1 MLPRWSP
8 DGKQIAFFDV
18 SAGKPMKTY
27 LVSGQGGSP
36 QELMTEEPHQQT
48 DPNWSPDGSKIV
60 FGGSPPDITAIGVLD
75 MKTHQVFTL
84 PGSEGLYSPRWS
96 PDGRYIAAL
105 PADNSSAALYDFET
119 QHWSELAKGSAGYPN
134 WSKDGQYVYFL
145 RYQNDPAVLRVGIS
159 DRKVEQVV
167 DLKNFRAGGFF
178 GFSLDLGPDDSP
190 LLLRNTGTQEIY
202 ALDWEAP

>member
-75 MKTHQVFTL
+75 MKTHQVSTL

-105 PADNSSAALYDFET
+105 PADNSSAAFYDLRLNTGQNSLKEALVTRTGQRTVSMFTFCASRTTRLYSE
-119 QHWSELAKGSAGYPN
+119 SELAIGSWNG
-134 WSKDGQYVYFL
+134 WQ
-145 RYQNDPAVLRVGIS
+145 
-159 DRKVEQVV
+159 
-167 DLKNFRAGGFF
+167 
-178 GFSLDLGPDDSP
+178 
-190 LLLRNTGTQEIY
+190 T
-202 ALDWEAP
+202 